1 MSTFIRRMVSFFAL
15 SFFISQTV
23 FAADPVL
30 SSETAAVAAPNVKPI
45 SNPAELI
52 SIEFNEAD
60 IQSAFKIL
68 ALKGNVNIV
77 ASPQVTGKVTMQL
90 RDVPW
95 MNAFETIV
103 KTYGFSYEQKG
114 NIYEILT
121 PEALQAR
128 KAETE
133 ILVREAFT
141 LEYAQIDQVA
151 AALKKALTT
160 QASVEP
166 LAGSN
171 QIVITDKAGNME
183 AIRKLMKEIDTKMP
197 QVHIETKIVRTTLNK
212 SETMGI
218 DWNASAGLR
227 GATQPTTFPFSP
239 HPEDNHFST
248 LLQRYDA
255 LPIGQTAQES
265 TVSTTAGGGQNT
277 STSVDFPNAH
287 GFPFVQPSDFR
298 FGTIDFN
305 QFSAVFNFLASRKS
319 TKIVSNPRIV
329 VMNHQ
334 SARIQV
340 GEEIGIPMLERNE
353 TTGAFEVSGF
363 EARNT
368 GIVLNVT
375 PHISKRNEV
384 SLKLRPEVTKF
395 IGFEPI
401 TDTNLTSPRFETIV
415 AETTVLVHSGDT
427 LVIGGLISEE
437 DSDTKTRVPFLG
449 SLPVAGWLF
458 KQTSPQNTRTETIFF
473 ITVVLADDV
482 YNQKALEEWQKA
494 QKAFD
499 DYRKAGEEEFNPK
512 KKKKSDKE

>member
-1 MSTFIRRMVSFFAL
+1 MNTLFKKTVSAIVL
-15 SFFISQTV
+15 SFFIQQAA
-23 FAADPVL
+23 FAAESVLPAAEVAPV
-30 SSETAAVAAPNVKPI
+30 AVITPI
-45 SNPAELI
+45 SSPDELI
-52 SIEFNEAD
+52 SVEFNEAD

-77 ASPQVTGKVTMQL
+77 ASPEVMGKVTMQL

-103 KTYGFSYEQKG
+103 KTYGFSYEKKG

-121 PEALQAR
+121 PESLKER
-128 KAETE
+128 REEAEV
-133 ILVREAFT
+133 LVREVFS
-141 LEYAQIDQVA
+141 LNYAQIEQVT
-151 AALKKALTT
+151 AALKKVLSKVSA
-160 QASVEP
+160 VEP
-166 LAGSN
+166 IAGTN
-171 QIVITDKAGNME
+171 QIVITDEAGKME
-183 AIRKLMKEIDTKMP
+183 SIRKLMKEIDTKMP

-218 DWNASAGLR
+218 DWNTTAGLR

-265 TVSTTAGGGQNT
+265 TVSTTSGGGQ
-277 STSVDFPNAH
+277 STESTVEFPSAH
-287 GFPFVQPSDFR
+287 GFPFVQPEDFR

-305 QFSAVFNFLASRKS
+305 QFSAVFNLLASRKS

-363 EARNT
+363 EPRNT

-375 PHISKRNEV
+375 PHISKKSEV
-384 SLKLRPEVTKF
+384 LLRLRPEVTKF
-395 IGFEPI
+395 IGFEAI

-437 DSDTKTRVPFLG
+437 DSDAKTRVPFLG

-458 KQTSPQNTRTETIFF
+458 KHTSPQNSRTETIFF

-482 YNQKALEEWQKA
+482 YNKKALEEWRKA
-494 QKAFD
+494 QKAFA
-499 DYRKAGEEEFNPK
+499 DYRAQGDEEFK
-512 KKKKSDKE
+512 SKKKKSEKK